1 MFTRAKII
9 IVAIPLIAITGMFL
23 AIVMPTIISNVIERA
38 VVETLKNNYDLKECS
53 YVRVDAGATALLTGN
68 IEQIHIEC
76 KRSDFSGVK
85 PKILKITLRDI
96 NLDLRAALLER
107 ESKIQSIGSA
117 NAKVIFGEQEINQ
130 YLLEN
135 HPDLNG
141 WTVELESSEMVAK
154 AEVEFIG
161 DLEVTF
167 KPRLKGNR
175 LVLEPA
181 EAKFE
186 RMGHVGLKEARN
198 WIGDIPIDIPVSN
211 LPFGM
216 KISKVVVQGNEL
228 AVTAEN

>member
-1 MFTRAKII
+1 MFSRAKII

-53 YVRVDAGATALLTGN
+53 YVRVDAGPIALLTGN
-68 IEQIHIEC
+68 VEQIHIEC
-76 KRSDFSGVK
+76 ERSDFNGVK
-85 PKILKITLRDI
+85 PKILKMTLRGV
-96 NLDLRAALLER
+96 NLDLKAALLNR
-107 ESKIQSIGSA
+107 EPKIESIGSA

-130 YLLEN
+130 YVLEN

-141 WTVELESSEMVAK
+141 WTVELKSSEMVAK

-161 DLEVTF
+161 DLEVSF
-167 KPRLKGNR
+167 KPKLRGDR
-175 LVLEPA
+175 LVLEPV
-181 EAKFE
+181 EARFKKIE
-186 RMGHVGLKEARN
+186 RIGLKEAKN
-198 WIGDIPIDIPVSN
+198 WIGEIPINVPVSN

-216 KISKVVVQGNEL
+216 KISKVVVQGDEL